1 VKGSWES
8 MEKGLRIVKLVAE
21 NVKGLKAVEI
31 VPDQNFQVIAGRN
44 AQGKSSVLDA
54 IWLALGGGSASKSF
68 DRPVRE
74 GADSAM
80 AQLDLGEYIVTRK
93 WTSNEKSTL
102 TVVSKEGAKFS
113 SPQKMLDELIG
124 KLSFDPLAFA
134 NLDEKKQMD
143 TLMSL
148 VDLPVSPIEFDL
160 QKKKVFEE
168 RTMVNRE
175 VKNLKAQFDA
185 MPYHQGVPEE
195 EIQMSDVLTEM
206 NAAQVQIQMNEQKRK
221 ELSAAHQDYLTL
233 KHNFQNAES
242 TIEQLEEQLRNA
254 KEHRDRISALM
265 KESVDKGSVLS
276 NEVNQLVDPDLSEFH
291 NKLQV
296 IDDTNAKVR
305 DNKIKFQREVAY
317 DQALSKANEL
327 TQMLEVLESQ
337 KQSMMKEAKFPIE
350 GLSFGEDGVLYN
362 GVPFKQCS
370 AAERLK
376 VSMAMAMALNPKL
389 RVIRIL
395 DGSLLDSTNMNLIQE
410 MVKEKDYQVWI
421 EVVDES
427 GKVGITIEGGEVK
440 Q

>member
-1 VKGSWES
+1 

-195 EIQMSDVLTEM
+195 EVQMSDVLTEM
-206 NAAQVQIQMNEQKRK
+206 NVAQTVISRNNEDRQKLTNLQHSYRDLQQEVVSFDGEIQRLENQLAEIRNKRNEKVVRLEEMAQDGA
-221 ELSAAHQDYLTL
+221 ELS
-233 KHNFQNAES
+233 
-242 TIEQLEEQLRNA
+242 
-254 KEHRDRISALM
+254 EHVRT
-265 KESVDKGSVLS
+265 
-276 NEVNQLVDPDLSEFH
+276 LVDPDLSEFH
-291 NKLQV
+291 NQLQT
-296 IDDTNAKVR
+296 IEDTNAKVR

>member
-1 VKGSWES
+1 
-8 MEKGLRIVKLVAE
+8 MENGLRIVKLVAE

-68 DRPVRE
+68 DRPMRE
-74 GADSAM
+74 GSDSAM

-206 NAAQVQIQMNEQKRK
+206 NVAQTVISRNNEDRQKLTNLQHSYRDLQQEVVSFDGEIQRLENQLAEIRNKRNEKVVRLEEMAQDGA
-221 ELSAAHQDYLTL
+221 ELS
-233 KHNFQNAES
+233 
-242 TIEQLEEQLRNA
+242 
-254 KEHRDRISALM
+254 EHVRT
-265 KESVDKGSVLS
+265 
-276 NEVNQLVDPDLSEFH
+276 LVDPDLSEFH
-291 NKLQV
+291 NQLQT
-296 IDDTNAKVR
+296 IEDTNAKVR

-337 KQSMMKEAKFPIE
+337 KQSMMKDAKFPIE

-395 DGSLLDSTNMNLIQE
+395 DGSLLDSTNMNLIQG

-440 Q
+440 A

>member
-1 VKGSWES
+1 
-8 MEKGLRIVKLVAE
+8 MENGLRIVKLVAE

-102 TVVSKEGAKFS
+102 SVTSKEGAKFS
-113 SPQKMLDELIG
+113 SPQKLLDELIG

-143 TLMSL
+143 TLMAL
-148 VDLPVSPIEFDL
+148 VDLPVDPAEIDR
-160 QKKKVFEE
+160 QKKSVFDE

-185 MPYHQGVPEE
+185 MPYHQGVPEDE
-195 EIQMSDVLTEM
+195 VQMSDVLKEM
-206 NAAQVQIQMNEQKRK
+206 QEAQRVIEENNATRKKLSDLSNEYQK
-221 ELSAAHQDYLTL
+221 LTF
-233 KHNFQNAES
+233 NVDGINAE
-242 TIEQLEEQLRNA
+242 IQRLEEQLSSLKSQRNETLSRLEDMA
-254 KEHRDRISALM
+254 QDGAELSEH
-265 KESVDKGSVLS
+265 VKG
-276 NEVNQLVDPDLSEFH
+276 LVDPDLSEFH

-317 DQALSKANEL
+317 DRSLSHANQLTKA
-327 TQMLEVLESQ
+327 LESLDAN
-337 KQSMMKEAKFPIE
+337 KQAIMKEAKFPIE
-350 GLSFGEDGVLYN
+350 GLSFDESGVLYN

-440 Q
+440 A